1 MPKSSRPK
9 SSPPK
14 SSRLKTPRKLADGK
28 NAAPDADAPGGSDD
42 RARKKATA
50 GGKARQPARKTYL
63 VAATM
68 PDGAATP
75 HLRVFAAVKR
85 SPAEALAAV
94 KEALGA
100 EISVELTG
108 KLSNRMAKTLGLK
121 LDEIRQI

>member
-1 MPKSSRPK
+1 MPKSSQPK
-9 SSPPK
+9 SSPSKSARSK
-14 SSRLKTPRKLADGK
+14 SSRKLADRK
-28 NAAPDADAPGGSDD
+28 DAAPEAAGGGSD
-42 RARKKATA
+42 RARKKATV
-50 GGKARQPARKTYL
+50 GGKARRPAQKTFL

-68 PDGAATP
+68 PHDAATP

-94 KEALGA
+94 KESLGA